1 MNMMFSRSN
10 RRTSMNESKK
20 NLFVPIYY
28 KIPSVAKPPEP
39 SKPPPE
45 VNKMKWGKPTWYFLH
60 TLAEKVKPENF
71 DKIKKEL
78 LNIIYSICCNLPCP
92 TCASHAQA
100 YLNKINFK
108 NINSKDQLK
117 NILYVFHNSL
127 NKQKGYDLFAENEL
141 HSLYEKAQFVNIT
154 KNFLYYFSGKYTGS
168 KLTVDD
174 IQRSQIISNI
184 KNWLNNNI
192 HNFDL

>member
-10 RRTSMNESKK
+10 RKTTNIENKT

-28 KIPSVAKPPEP
+28 KIPNSNTPTIPTKPVDEI
-39 SKPPPE
+39 
-45 VNKMKWGKPTWYFLH
+45 NKMKWGKPTWYFLH
-60 TLAEKVKPENF
+60 TLAEKVKAENF
-71 DKIKKEL
+71 DKIKNQL

-92 TCASHAQA
+92 TCATHAQA

-108 NINSKDQLK
+108 NITSKDQLK

-127 NKQKGYDLFAENEL
+127 NKQKGYDLLSESEL
-141 HSLYEKAQFVNIT
+141 NSLYQKAQFVNIT
-154 KNFLYYFSGKYTGS
+154 KNFLYYFSGKYAGN
-168 KLTVDD
+168 KLTVDN
-174 IQRSQIISNI
+174 IQRTQAINNI